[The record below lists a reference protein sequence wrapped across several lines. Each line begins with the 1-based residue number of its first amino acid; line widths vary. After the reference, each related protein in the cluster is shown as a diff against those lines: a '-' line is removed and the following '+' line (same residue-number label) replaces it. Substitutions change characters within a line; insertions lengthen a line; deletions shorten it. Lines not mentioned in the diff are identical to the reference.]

1 MEDTLQSILYGQLE
15 VEIKHPSLHDQ
26 YEIVRAVVANPSA
39 LHRLKVHGELHPW
52 VALLLKTLKEQT
64 QSNDRPP
71 PS

>member
-15 VEIKHPSLHDQ
+15 VEIKQPSLHEQ

-39 LHRLKVHGELHPW
+39 LRRLKVQGELHPW

-64 QSNDRPP
+64 QSNDRLP

>member
-15 VEIKHPSLHDQ
+15 VEIKQPSLHEQ

-39 LHRLKVHGELHPW
+39 LRRLKVQGELHPW

-64 QSNDRPP
+64 QSNDRPL

>member
-15 VEIKHPSLHDQ
+15 VEIKQPSLHEQ

-39 LHRLKVHGELHPW
+39 LRRLKVQGELHPW